1 MRKSIA
7 ILISA
12 ILCCSFMTSCLDPN
26 LTEATR
32 SSEEQEFYDNYFVQG
47 RTVDIDY
54 RSDPERV
61 MKNLDYYADHP
72 YVSEEDKAKFKL
84 AKEVYTEFPYS
95 ISISYSVKSNSFE
108 DKNVV
113 FNYFSFSYATVGIH
127 EECNLEIKNRIG
139 VLWLNDEIDE
149 MYDFAEYSAASGEI
163 CQYCNTFPTVEE
175 FKEFAADYEWLKLV
189 DRFDYEKSAPKDER
203 SAANYYILDLL
214 KENYLKYN
222 PKLLGNVDE
231 EKLFGWPNYDN
242 IDQLFKIY
250 KKYGNAAF
258 GKEVDGVFVIDNY
271 EEMYGELDQAIMTEF
286 SLTEKDFR

>member
-7 ILISA
+7 ILISVL
-12 ILCCSFMTSCLDPN
+12 LCCSFMTSCLDPN
-26 LTEATR
+26 PTEATR
-32 SSEEQEFYDNYFVQG
+32 SSEEQEFYDNFFVQG
-47 RTVDIDY
+47 RTVEIDY

-175 FKEFAADYEWLKLV
+175 FKEFSADYEWLKLV
-189 DRFDYEKSAPKDER
+189 DGFDYEKSAPKDER
-203 SAANYYILDLL
+203 SAANYYIQDLL

-222 PKLLGNVDE
+222 PKLSEKADE